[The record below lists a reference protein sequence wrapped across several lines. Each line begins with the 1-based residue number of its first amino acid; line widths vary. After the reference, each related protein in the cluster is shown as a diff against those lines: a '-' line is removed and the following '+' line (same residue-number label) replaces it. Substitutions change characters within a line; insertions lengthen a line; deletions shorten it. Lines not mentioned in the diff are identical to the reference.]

1 MNYYTGY
8 LGKWHSWEHT
18 PGWGGKTDV
27 GWVLTRKFIALI
39 EVNISIASIEVTSN
53 DEVNG
58 EMVGYNDIDDE

>member
-8 LGKWHSWEHT
+8 LGKWHLWEYT

-27 GWVLTRKFIALI
+27 VWVLTRKFIALI

-58 EMVGYNDIDDE
+58 EMVGYNIDDE